1 MNKLLACLFA
11 LVWAGS
17 GCEQLT
23 SSMNQDEAVFFEPE
37 YQPLARAVREGDTRT
52 IDNELAEGLD
62 VNHVG
67 KQNMTLLMWA
77 IVNKNKRSLTYL
89 LEEGANPNYKDGQG
103 TQPVGLAAGLD
114 DIDYLRI
121 LLDHKGDPNSE
132 DRDEKALITAI
143 LSLFKPHIYLL
154 LDKGADI
161 NATKKDNQV
170 SAVTLLANL
179 NQFEDVA
186 NFLRRNADH
195 LKASSVGRTL
205 PYAVQDATPNKG
217 TAGYEWQKKVK
228 QMLQERGVRFPVESP
243 FYTKPAWQPIR
254 QRWYESPQGQAYRA
268 RLEELGRNPEGFGEK
283 WRALHQQEEDAFE
296 QWVATNNISE
306 PE

>member
-1 MNKLLACLFA
+1 MDQR
-11 LVWAGS
+11 
-17 GCEQLT
+17 EDQ
-23 SSMNQDEAVFFEPE
+23 FFEPA
-37 YQPLARAVREGDTRT
+37 YQPLARAVAQGDLTAIRQQ
-52 IDNELAEGLD
+52 LAAGQD

-67 KQNMTLLMWA
+67 KQDMTLLMWA
-77 IVNKNKRSLTYL
+77 IVTKNKRSLAYL
-89 LEEGANPNYKDGQG
+89 LEQGANPNYKDGQG

-121 LLDHKGDPNSE
+121 LLDHQGDPNSE
-132 DRDEKALITAI
+132 DRGQKALITAI

-161 NATKKDNQV
+161 NVTKKDNQV

-186 NFLRRNADH
+186 NFLNRNADYQ
-195 LKASSVGRTL
+195 KASSVGRTL

-243 FYTKPAWQPIR
+243 FYSKPAWQPIR

-268 RLEELGRNPEGFGEK
+268 RLEELGRDPEGFGEK

-296 QWVATNNISE
+296 QWMAANNIE
-306 PE
+306 QPD